1 MLGTKVKNRIAVVAL
16 LYLVFGILWI
26 IVTDHYLVVQL
37 DDPSRVEE
45 VQNYKGIFFVCLSA
59 VLVYVLSISLQGKL
73 LTQTEQ
79 IEQIFRHEKIA
90 LLVSDQS
97 GTITQCS
104 KNIQS
109 ILGYT
114 DQELLGKPLSQIQHQ
129 RVEQDTSICDDTGH
143 TDFENEQMM
152 IHNLG
157 FLVPVAVKGSVKRDQ
172 SGRVLYCSTVI
183 EDQREVAQSIE
194 EKELQ
199 SRFIET
205 TLENLPIG
213 VAVHRTDT
221 GERTLINPR
230 FSEVYGWPEEA
241 LTDIDAFFECVYPD
255 PDYRNNIKTRI
266 LDDINSG
273 DPNRME
279 WKGIK
284 ITTQS
289 GEERVINA
297 KNIPVPEQHLMISTV
312 QDVTLTYHAEQTL
325 RKSKEELEGLNDELT
340 RSNREL
346 EEFAYIASHDL
357 QEPLRMVS
365 QFTKMLERKFS
376 DKIDEDAARY
386 IQYSVEAAKRMQI
399 MINDLLQYSRVTTAS
414 EDVQQIDANELL
426 QRAKDMLSLRIEN
439 ENGNIVSTPLPM
451 IECVPS
457 LLERLFINLIDN
469 SLKYRGE
476 ASPEISISS
485 TTNNG
490 FHIFSFK
497 DNGIGIND
505 DFADKIFVIFQRL
518 HKKEDYSGTGIGL
531 AICKRIIERHGG
543 SIWLENKTDGQTGA
557 HFKFTIP
564 KKVSIHN

>member
-469 SLKYRGE
+469 SLKYRSE
-476 ASPEISISS
+476 QSPEISISC
-485 TTNNG
+485 TTSNG
-490 FHIFSFK
+490 FHNFSFK
-497 DNGIGIND
+497 DNGIGIAAN
-505 DFADKIFVIFQRL
+505 FADKIFVIFQRL
-518 HKKEDYSGTGIGL
+518 HKKEDYGGTGIGL
-531 AICKRIIERHGG
+531 AICKRIVERHGVVFG
-543 SIWLENKTDGQTGA
+543 
-557 HFKFTIP
+557 
-564 KKVSIHN
+564 